1 MREFIYPEMMVHV
14 PVCTNK
20 VPENVLIISDNADLL
35 SAEMQK
41 HNDIDSKVIACN
53 LDVLRNEADG
63 SADVVICEMG
73 ADAAVVGHISRV
85 LKEDGQ
91 LSVVHDSLDETQSNT
106 ILMQVLGKYFKIIM
120 PYNLG
125 NGSTALLASKE
136 YHPTADIILQ
146 RADMIDGLNY
156 YNCDIHI
163 AAFAMPNYI
172 RKEYLGI
179 IKN

>member
-1 MREFIYPEMMVHV
+1 MKEFIYPEMMVHV

-20 VPENVLIISDNADLL
+20 VPQDVLIISNNAELL
-35 SAEMQK
+35 SAEMLK
-41 HNDIDSKVIACN
+41 HSEIGSSVIDSN
-53 LDVLRNEADG
+53 LDAIREAGDN
-63 SADVVICEMG
+63 SADVIICEIS
-73 ADAAVVGHISRV
+73 ADGPIVAHISRV
-85 LKEDGQ
+85 LKDDGQ
-91 LSVVHDSLDETQSNT
+91 LCITHDSLDNIESNKE
-106 ILMQVLGKYFKIIM
+106 LMKTLGRYFKVIM

-125 NGSTALLASKE
+125 NGTTALLASKE

-146 RADMIDGLNY
+146 RSDMLDGLKY

-179 IKN
+179 IRN

>member
-1 MREFIYPEMMVHV
+1 MKSFIYPEMMVHV
-14 PVCTNK
+14 PLCTNK
-20 VPENVLIISDNADLL
+20 APENVLIISD
-35 SAEMQK
+35 SAELLTNEIEK
-41 HNDIDSKVIACN
+41 HADISSTVVGCNIDVIRD
-53 LDVLRNEADG
+53 LSDK
-63 SADVVICEMG
+63 SYDVVICEISG
-73 ADAAVVGHISRV
+73 DAAVLAHINRV
-85 LKEDGQ
+85 LKDDGQ
-91 LSVVHDSLDETQSNT
+91 LVTKHDSLDDVQSNK
-106 ILMQVLGKYFKIIM
+106 ILMQVLGNYFKIIM

-146 RADMIDGLNY
+146 RADMLSNLSY

-179 IKN
+179 IRN

>member
-20 VPENVLIISDNADLL
+20 VPENVLIISDSADLL

-41 HNDIDSKVIACN
+41 HADIGSKVIACT
-53 LDVLRNEADG
+53 LDALRDEADA

-91 LSVVHDSLDETQSNT
+91 LCIGHDSLDETKSNK

-125 NGSTALLASKE
+125 NGTTSLLASKE
-136 YHPTADIILQ
+136 YHPTADLILQ
-146 RADMIDGLNY
+146 RSDMIDGLNY